1 MRYPMQSHGYMFGKH
16 GIGQTRYKILYGL
29 LCVISL
35 FYAIIMLNLLT
46 WDHHWFL
53 QWGLYTLML
62 SNVSPN
68 QVTIK
73 VVIGYAMNHVEKCE
87 WSRWNLSLSYN
98 ESMMSLGPS
107 RKIDWEMHG
116 RAIWLIVNHMK
127 VNLTL
132 VGEIKIVLNK
142 VDTYP
147 ALSTIKTSSDKEIN
161 IKKLW
166 GFCQILTFIQFG

>member
-35 FYAIIMLNLLT
+35 FYTIIMLNLLT
-46 WDHHWFL
+46 WDYHWFL

-98 ESMMSLGPS
+98 ERMMSLGPS
-107 RKIDWEMHG
+107 IKIDWEMHG

-132 VGEIKIVLNK
+132 VWKIKDCTKQSWHISCFEYNQ
-142 VDTYP
+142 D
-147 ALSTIKTSSDKEIN
+147 IK
-161 IKKLW
+161 W
-166 GFCQILTFIQFG
+166 